1 MLKGVNRQILEVTN
15 TESPYFE
22 RIIFFVSP
30 EHSADSELKLT
41 GEAKNVAGKMRK
53 PPKLKS
59 ALKRRL
65 KTAVFILLGA
75 GAGAA
80 LTYLMGYIA

>member
-15 TESPYFE
+15 PESPYFE
-22 RIIFFVSP
+22 RIIFFVRP
-30 EHSADSELKLT
+30 EHGAEAELKLT
-41 GEAKNVAGKMRK
+41 REAKSVAEKMKK
-53 PPKLKS
+53 PPKLKRT
-59 ALKRRL
+59 LRQRL
-65 KTAVFILLGA
+65 KTAAFILLGA